1 MKKTRLA
8 IVVATNPS
16 IWQSCR
22 IITPNI
28 DACYRSI
35 ANSSDGA
42 VEIEYFN
49 YHNNQTELELID
61 QVKKTSEWKPD
72 IVVFMDH
79 QPHPL
84 RFLEYYKELN
94 PKKCHFIFHVY
105 GDFTLFTVDW
115 ISAGL
120 ILKKDQC
127 QFIAASHKQVEL
139 ISSFMENPK
148 SVHYCPFPVD
158 DQRFNFNP
166 SLRQQA
172 REELG
177 IKEDDF
183 VFLYTGRLSP
193 QKNTLEMIYL
203 FEKAFKDHKKPPLF
217 LFAGAF
223 DQLGT
228 PFLGQYLANNQY
240 HSLVNLKLNN
250 LEKTIRDRVH
260 YVGSLEPEE
269 LVKYYRASDT
279 FISLSLHNDEDYGMS
294 PIESLLCGTKAI
306 LTDWAGYSSF
316 SLKSKYCELIPV
328 SMKNHRLN
336 FDADQ
341 FISSLQAAL
350 KKGSL
355 KESER
360 QKIHDLYASKFSITS
375 NIKTIEKVVFKGN
388 KVFSGFTPKL
398 KTMSA
403 LFKSNQYSPFR
414 HPRIPLAYNTYY
426 EDIYAP
432 YYRKSENRD

>member
-1 MKKTRLA
+1 MMKKTRLA
-8 IVVATNPS
+8 IIVATNPS

-28 DACYRSI
+28 DACYRAI
-35 ANSSDGA
+35 CDSSDGA

-49 YHNNQTELELID
+49 YHNNQSELELIE
-61 QVKKTSEWKPD
+61 QVNKTNQWKPD

-115 ISAGL
+115 ISLGR

-127 QFIAASHKQVEL
+127 QFIAASQKQVEL
-139 ISSFMENPK
+139 IQSFVDNPK

-158 DQRFNFNP
+158 DQRFYFDQK
-166 SLRQQA
+166 LREQA

-177 IKEDDF
+177 IQKDDF

-203 FEKAFKDHKKPPLF
+203 FEKAFKENRRPPLF

-223 DQLGT
+223 DQLGV
-228 PFLGQYLANNQY
+228 PFIGNYLASNQY
-240 HSLVNLKLNN
+240 HSHVNLKLNN
-250 LEKTIRDRVH
+250 LEKNIKNRVH
-260 YVGSLEPEE
+260 YVGSLDPQE

-316 SLKSKYCELIPV
+316 CLKSKYCELINV
-328 SMKNHRLN
+328 NMKNHRLS

-341 FISSLQAAL
+341 FISSLQSTF
-350 KKGSL
+350 KKGHLS
-355 KESER
+355 ESER
-360 QKIHDLYASKFSITS
+360 QKIHQLYADKFSIVS
-375 NIKTIEKVVFKGN
+375 NIKTIEKIVFKGN
-388 KVFSGFTPKL
+388 KAFSGFTPKL
-398 KTMSA
+398 KLMSA
-403 LFKSNQYSPFR
+403 LFKSNQYSPFS
-414 HPRIPLAYNTYY
+414 HPRIPLAYNAYY

-432 YYRKSENRD
+432 YYRRTEK